1 MSKEQTPMTA
11 WEFYENSDTANVY
24 DVMEQYAQYR
34 ERKAVLEALENC
46 CGMSREQAVHAIKR
60 MKQK

>member
-1 MSKEQTPMTA
+1 MFTTLWNNTPNTEKERL
-11 WEFYENSDTANVY
+11 
-24 DVMEQYAQYR
+24 EQYAQYR